1 MGRHRRPHHCHGPRP
16 VEPSGEPYRRLL
28 HRSLHVHSHFPNPQK
43 VSISTTLIR
52 KGRVFV
58 KTDGGQP
65 VAIGQDAAGTGSVKA
80 SRLPDLYNQTEVD
93 SQATNITETE
103 ITALGL
109 GSASRDSTG
118 DFATAA
124 QGTIADDSLQKASNL
139 SDLASASSARTNLVL
154 GTAAQAATID
164 FATAAQGILAD
175 SATQPGDNVST
186 LTNDSGFITAANNL
200 SDLAAAATART
211 NLGLGTIATQ
221 AANAVAITGGTV
233 SGTIMTL
240 PTYTVSSAPSASPAG
255 QIIFVSDGNSGAATV
270 AVSDGSAFKIVALG
284 ATITT

>member
-1 MGRHRRPHHCHGPRP
+1 M
-16 VEPSGEPYRRLL
+16 
-28 HRSLHVHSHFPNPQK
+28 
-43 VSISTTLIR
+43 
-52 KGRVFV
+52 FV

-80 SRLPDLYNQTEVD
+80 SRLPDLYNQSEVD
-93 SQATNITETE
+93 AQATVITDDQ
-103 ITALGL
+103 IAALDLGTA
-109 GSASRDSTG
+109 SKAATT

-124 QGTIADDSLQKASNL
+124 QGTTADGSLQKTSNL
-139 SDLASASSARTNLVL
+139 SDLSSASTARTNLGL
-154 GTAAQAATID
+154 GTAATAATTA
-164 FATAAQGILAD
+164 FATAAQGSKAD
-175 SATQPGDNVST
+175 TALQAT
-186 LTNDSGFITAANNL
+186 NNL
-200 SDLAAAATART
+200 SDIAAATTART

-221 AANAVAITGGTV
+221 ASNAVAITGGTV

-270 AVSDGSAFKIVALG
+270 AVSDGSNFKIVALG